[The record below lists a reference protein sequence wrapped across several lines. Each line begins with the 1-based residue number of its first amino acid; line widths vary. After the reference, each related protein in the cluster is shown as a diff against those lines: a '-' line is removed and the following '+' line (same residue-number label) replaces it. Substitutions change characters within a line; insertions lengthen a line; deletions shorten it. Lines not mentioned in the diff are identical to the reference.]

1 MMARERHAIDVPPE
15 RLDMDVRAL
24 ADSLTQILAPGL
36 PRLVGRGMEAPPNG
50 AKSPGDMEK
59 AKALWS
65 RLRQRVEEKPAAAE
79 AVQDLA
85 RAPEDSDAQA
95 ALRIQIRKLLEGDA
109 VLAAELASLIES
121 ADAAMS
127 RGNQAAVYGS
137 GAVTQGPGAVA
148 TGAGGVAL
156 GHFIGRDV
164 LIGSLRSKS
173 HG

>member
-1 MMARERHAIDVPPE
+1 
-15 RLDMDVRAL
+15 MDVRAL

-36 PRLVGRGMEAPPNG
+36 SRLVGRGMEAPPNG
-50 AKSPGDMEK
+50 AKSPGDMER

-65 RLRQRVEEKPAAAE
+65 RLRQKVEEKPSAAE

-85 RAPEDSDAQA
+85 RAPEDPDAQA

-109 VLAAELASLIES
+109 VLAAELVSLMES
-121 ADAAMS
+121 DGATMS
-127 RGNQAAVYGS
+127 RGGQAAMYGS
-137 GAVTQGPGAVA
+137 GAAGQGSGTVA

-164 LIGSLRSKS
+164 LSGSLRTKS